1 MGDKSLVW
9 VGSVLRDLRAFPAD
23 ARRAAG
29 YQLRLVQPGLPP
41 SDWKPMPRVGPGVAE
56 IRIHTAL
63 EHRVLYL
70 ARHREAVYVLHAFEK
85 RSRKTPKMDIELA
98 RKRLSELQR
107 IRSRR
112 KEP

>member
-1 MGDKSLVW
+1 MGDKPLVW
-9 VGSVLRDLRAFPAD
+9 VGSVLRDLRAFPID
-23 ARRAAG
+23 ARRDAG
-29 YQLRLVQPGLPP
+29 YQLRLVQSGLSP
-41 SDWKPMPRVGPGVAE
+41 SDWKPMPSVGPGVVE

-70 ARHREAVYVLHAFEK
+70 ARHPEAVYVLHAFQK
-85 RSRKTPKMDIELA
+85 RSRKTATVDVDLA
-98 RKRLSELQR
+98 RKRLSEIQR